1 MASKRPLLEQL
12 MAWCHRCGAEA
23 ACEVVPGGLER
34 QTVAALLLSRPSAEL
49 EDAER
54 ADPSVSGLARP

>member
-34 QTVAALLLSRPSAEL
+34 QTVAAPLLSRPSAEL
-49 EDAER
+49 EDER
-54 ADPSVSGLARP
+54 ACPSVWGLARP